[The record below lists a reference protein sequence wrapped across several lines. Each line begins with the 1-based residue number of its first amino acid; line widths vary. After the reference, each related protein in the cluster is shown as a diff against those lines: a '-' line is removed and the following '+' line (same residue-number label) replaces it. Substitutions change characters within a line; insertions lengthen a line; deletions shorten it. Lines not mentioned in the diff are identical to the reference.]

1 MCVLLM
7 ANISTFVLSLETR
20 EPKESLVLFPVW
32 KFITF
37 VTDDDSLLSGRLP
50 TIFFAVFA
58 IFDDIF

>member
-7 ANISTFVLSLETR
+7 ANISTFVLSVETR

-37 VTDDDSLLSGRLP
+37 VTDDDSLLSRRLP